1 MSLLWWFRGLE
12 PSEELHFALTC
23 IFLVCWFFF
32 FRVESENLLM
42 KAAVDG
48 DEVSMPS
55 ADGSQS
61 ISHVGNA

>member
-1 MSLLWWFRGLE
+1 MSLLWGFRGLE
-12 PSEELHFALTC
+12 PSEELHFVLTC
-23 IFLVCWFFF
+23 IFWFVGFFF

>member
-1 MSLLWWFRGLE
+1 
-12 PSEELHFALTC
+12 
-23 IFLVCWFFF
+23 
-32 FRVESENLLM
+32 M

-61 ISHVGNA
+61 ISHVGNARLGSNLLDSSQQIAAIIAGKLKMP